1 MFGISIFELIIL
13 LILALLFIRPKDLPE
28 IAYFCGRFFYKIKKI
43 YYDVKDFFKNGLS
56 DFGLDDIKYEIQR
69 GIAEEKSN
77 DDDDITIIVDMYGK
91 EHRVN
96 LNNVN
101 RQISEDEKQD
111 IKKQNSKLAKNKS

>member
-43 YYDVKDFFKNGLS
+43 YYDVKDFFKNGLN

-77 DDDDITIIVDMYGK
+77 DDDTTIIVDMYGK